1 MHFSVRTCMFH
12 CENSKIPEIIM
23 HVGVT
28 KPQPRGTTLT
38 LMEKGEKDEPWVIGV
53 TCASLGERSAE
64 FRQSAFFAATFST

>member
-1 MHFSVRTCMFH
+1 
-12 CENSKIPEIIM
+12 M

-53 TCASLGERSAE
+53 TCASLGEKNDLRE
-64 FRQSAFFAATFST
+64 FLGKSILCSE